1 MTKKDGEMNTQL
13 ILGILGFLGVIITSV
28 LTIYA
33 PVIQEAFKQKNPP
46 TDSPAN
52 VLVVTAT
59 FPPTA
64 VPTDTVPPGD
74 PTSTPA
80 PATDTPVPTFTFTAA
95 PPALAA
101 GEDWLQNCISTA
113 WKVYPGSQAVSD
125 NNGCYVK
132 FLDGFSIRDQRLT
145 LTITSKSV
153 PTEETVGM
161 FVEIPSNAVIDLNV
175 HLRNIDAGEIRTGI
189 FQEPD
194 IRSQGVMAVVPAG
207 NPKNSA
213 FAVHSMPADIREYIS
228 GKFKKDNGDYLITF
242 DVASGNVIVR
252 FEKYT
257 SVKPIDVQ
265 ADANGKKWLFIGY
278 KAIVGKNNTMDANFF
293 GLTITP
299 R

>member
-1 MTKKDGEMNTQL
+1 MTKKNGETNTQL

-33 PVIQEAFKQKNPP
+33 PVIQENIKQRNQPADAPP
-46 TDSPAN
+46 TA
-52 VLVVTAT
+52 LVVTAT
-59 FPPTA
+59 NPPTA

-80 PATDTPVPTFTFTAA
+80 PVTDTPVPTFTFTPA
-95 PPALAA
+95 PALAA

-113 WKVYPGSQAVSD
+113 WKVYPASQAVSD
-125 NNGCYVK
+125 KDGCYIK

-161 FVEIPSNAVIDLNV
+161 FVEIPSNAVIDLNI
-175 HLRNIDAGEIRTGI
+175 HLANMDAGEIRTGI
-189 FQEPD
+189 FQEAD
-194 IRSQGVMAVVPAG
+194 IRSQGVVAVIPAG

-228 GKFKKDNGDYLITF
+228 GKFKKDSGDYLITF
-242 DVASGNVIVR
+242 DVASGNVIVK

-257 SVKPIDVQ
+257 TVKPIDVQ
-265 ADANGKKWLFIGY
+265 SDANGKKWLFIGY